1 MSASQALVKDLEGE
15 VSVTRNG
22 ELVNIKVGDALL
34 PGDEI
39 VTGDTGRLSLEFPG
53 VPGQEPAAGLMHANG
68 KITLGEQ
75 EGAHGPQMVVMED
88 TECFEFTTEIT
99 ELSSVAAD
107 TGAAG
112 LFGGLAAAG
121 GGGLLTAGV
130 GAVAAGMFLGGGSD
144 DNNNSSSTSTTGS
157 TGNNTTA
164 ESVSKAIDT
173 VNDSPLG
180 IVTKPVTDPIKE
192 GLTAGNTGGTA
203 DPAPNHVVDVLK
215 DTATQAQNDPSSID
229 PASTV
234 QSLVTAVTAD
244 VTELASAGG
253 GNPVGTVVDTVV
265 DGINQTP
272 LGEPLSPVTQAVQSV
287 SDSFDLN
294 SLVNVG
300 QDSGLVSTVVDGI
313 ADALQPVTSQ
323 AEPLQAA
330 VGELQSV
337 AVQVDSALADGLS
350 ALEGAFSGADTGAIS
365 PEMLANLPTSLADLP
380 GSLSDLP
387 TALSD
392 LPTALSNL
400 PGTFGDLPAAP
411 SSLPDTILAAVGD
424 IPVIGDQIA
433 GAGGDLPLSGDALP
447 IGTLGGGDLA
457 GALEG
462 GAGGLLGTVEN
473 LTAQLQSAGGGAE
486 GVTDLASTV
495 NGITSTA
502 TAGGTE
508 NLLSG
513 LTNTLNGLS

>member
-53 VPGQEPAAGLMHANG
+53 VPGQEPAAGLMSANG

-121 GGGLLTAGV
+121 GGGLLTAGA
-130 GAVAAGMFLGGGSD
+130 GAIAAGMFLGGSSD
-144 DNNNSSSTSTTGS
+144 DDNGTASTTTT
-157 TGNNTTA
+157 TGGTGTNA
-164 ESVSKAIDT
+164 AVDPLSKSIDT
-173 VNDSPLG
+173 VNESPLG
-180 IVTKPVTDPIKE
+180 IITKPVTDPIKE
-192 GLTAGNTGGTA
+192 GLSAGSAGSAGTGNGTA

-234 QSLVTAVTAD
+234 QNLVTAVTAD

-253 GNPVGTVVDTVV
+253 GNPVSTLVDTVV

-294 SLVNVG
+294 SLMNVG
-300 QDSGLVSTVVDGI
+300 QDAGLVSTVVDAA

-323 AEPLQAA
+323 AEPLQTVVA
-330 VGELQSV
+330 ELQGV
-337 AVQVDSALADGLS
+337 ATQVDAGLADGLS
-350 ALEGAFSGADTGAIS
+350 ALEGVFSGADTGAIS
-365 PEMLANLPTSLADLP
+365 PEMLTNLPSTLSDLPNTLSNLPNTLADLP
-380 GSLSDLP
+380 
-387 TALSD
+387 T
-392 LPTALSNL
+392 
-400 PGTFGDLPAAP
+400 AP
-411 SSLPDTILAAVGD
+411 SSLPDTLLASIGD

-433 GAGGDLPLSGDALP
+433 GAAGDLPLSGD
-447 IGTLGGGDLA
+447 
-457 GALEG
+457 ALEG

-486 GVTDLASTV
+486 NVTDLASTV

-502 TAGGTE
+502 TAGGAE

-513 LTNTLNGLS
+513 LTNTLNGLG